1 PPSPASRSA
10 ACSPRA
16 GGGASGPPSRAR
28 SAEAGPSLGPMEQSQ
43 VSSGLVARVVLIIAA
58 VVGLL
63 YFGYLARQVVGLL
76 VVAVFFAIAITP
88 AVNWIERRRVPRW
101 AAILL
106 VYLAIAASIFG
117 IGLLLVPPLVS
128 GVESLSQDLP
138 GYVQDLRNN
147 ETFKEYDNRYH
158 ITDKLEQQAEELPS
172 KLGQAAGTLQDV
184 TVGVFSRFV
193 ELFALLVIS
202 FFLVRDG
209 ERMLG
214 WGYRQLSPERAERA
228 RTVARDISDAI
239 AGYVFGNFAISV
251 LAGLVTYITLLI
263 LDVPFRVP
271 LAIMFGFFDL
281 IPLVGATIGGILV
294 GIVVAFVN
302 FPTGLIVWAAVLI
315 GYQQL
320 ENHLIQ
326 PVVYGRAVQLHPLI
340 VIVAILIGGSLL
352 GVLGALLAIPA
363 AAAVQAVVRHRT
375 DPEQPGPDVR
385 ADHGPDLR
393 DEDRLAPE
401 DAAAL
406 LDQAPGGLRVVDV
419 LDHPCVGAVRMP
431 GARVLDEPL
440 EGPPPRAHP
449 LDGGDLLLE

>member
-1 PPSPASRSA
+1 
-10 ACSPRA
+10 
-16 GGGASGPPSRAR
+16 
-28 SAEAGPSLGPMEQSQ
+28 MEQSQ

-63 YFGYLARQVVGLL
+63 YFVYLARQVVGLL

-363 AAAVQAVVRHRT
+363 AAAVQAVVRDWWRYT
-375 DPEQPGPDVR
+375 RGEGALAIDQPP
-385 ADHGPDLR
+385 
-393 DEDRLAPE
+393 
-401 DAAAL
+401 
-406 LDQAPGGLRVVDV
+406 
-419 LDHPCVGAVRMP
+419 
-431 GARVLDEPL
+431 
-440 EGPPPRAHP
+440 
-449 LDGGDLLLE
+449 